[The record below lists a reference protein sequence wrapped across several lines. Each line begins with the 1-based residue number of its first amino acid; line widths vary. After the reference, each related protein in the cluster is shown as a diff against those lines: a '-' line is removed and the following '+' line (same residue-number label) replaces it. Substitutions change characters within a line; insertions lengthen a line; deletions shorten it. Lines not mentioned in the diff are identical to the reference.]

1 MENHV
6 FAVWDFMSILKALQ
20 NKLTNTSVPWL
31 PNKNSTIA
39 RFINEIVHG
48 EESDINEIDEP
59 KSHFEMYLDAMT
71 QIKAKKEN
79 IYLLINSVKSVSDVN
94 VCLDNLSI
102 DNGVKNF
109 TKYTFEIINSD
120 KSHCIASA
128 FTYGREDIIPDI
140 LIEILDKMDPSNN
153 RYN

>member
-1 MENHV
+1 MIVNIENELSALKNELKNHKLYSSLKSLDDIRVFMESHV

-48 EESDINEIDEP
+48 EESDINEIDQP

-71 QIKAKKEN
+71 QIKANKEN
-79 IYLLINSVKSVSDVN
+79 IYLFINSVKSVSDV
-94 VCLDNLSI
+94 
-102 DNGVKNF
+102 
-109 TKYTFEIINSD
+109 
-120 KSHCIASA
+120 
-128 FTYGREDIIPDI
+128 
-140 LIEILDKMDPSNN
+140 LIS
-153 RYN
+153 